1 MKNIKKF
8 LADFR
13 DFITKGNILAMAVGV
28 IIGGAFKGI
37 INVLVEN
44 ILMPVV
50 TLAIPGG
57 LDGLVTVLNESEA
70 TIVGP
75 VPDGINTVSYYGIV
89 YNSDIVNVINWGTF
103 INELI
108 NFIIIAFVLFIIIRS
123 VMMLNIKRQEL
134 KEISSA
140 FSVDEQKALRENG
153 KSVKDIIDL
162 AKEKVAQEKIEK
174 ANAEKAK
181 VAATDSELSVLKD
194 IKSLL
199 QDQSEE

>member
-1 MKNIKKF
+1 MKKMKKF

-37 INVLVEN
+37 INVLVKN

-70 TIVGP
+70 AIVGA
-75 VPDGINTVSYYGIV
+75 VPEGVNTVSYYGIV
-89 YNSDIVNVINWGTF
+89 YNADIVNVINWGTF

-108 NFIIIAFVLFIIIRS
+108 NFIIIAFVLFVIIRS
-123 VMMLNIKRQEL
+123 VMMLNMKRQEL
-134 KEISSA
+134 KEISNA
-140 FSVDEQKALRENG
+140 FTVDEQKAMKENG
-153 KSVKDIIDL
+153 KSLKEIIDL
-162 AKEKVAQEKIEK
+162 AKEKVAKQKLEKE
-174 ANAEKAK
+174 AAEKAK
-181 VAATDSELSVLKD
+181 AAAKDTEISVLKD
-194 IKSLL
+194 IKTLL
-199 QDQSEE
+199 EKQSDK

>member
-1 MKNIKKF
+1 MKKMKKF
-8 LADFR
+8 LTDFR

-37 INVLVEN
+37 INVLVKN

-70 TIVGP
+70 SIVGA
-75 VPDGINTVSYYGIV
+75 VPDGVNTVSYYGTV
-89 YNSDIVNVINWGTF
+89 YNADIVNVINWGTF

-123 VMMLNIKRQEL
+123 VMMLNMKRQEL

-140 FSVDEQKALRENG
+140 FTVDEQKALRENG
-153 KSVKDIIDL
+153 KSLKEIIDL
-162 AKEKVAQEKIEK
+162 AKEKVAQEKIAKE
-174 ANAEKAK
+174 AAEKAK
-181 VAATDSELSVLKD
+181 AAAKESELSVLKD
-194 IKSLL
+194 IKTLL
-199 QDQSEE
+199 ENQAGK